1 MILLD
6 TSILID
12 YYRKRNKQNT
22 RFVSLQTDY
31 SHFLIS
37 SISEYEIRVG
47 VVPECQDFWDRFL
60 STFEIVPLDSR
71 AANTA
76 ASVQQF
82 LKRRRMQLGINDL
95 YIAATALCND
105 VPLATLNIEH
115 FARIPDL
122 LVH

>member
-12 YYRKRNKQNT
+12 YYRKKNKQNT
-22 RFVSLQTDY
+22 RFVSLQRDY

-47 VVPECQDFWDRFL
+47 VVPEYQEFWDQFL
-60 STFEIVPLDSR
+60 STFEIVPFDSR
-71 AANTA
+71 AANMA

-105 VPLATLNIEH
+105 VPLATLNTEH